1 MSKAKAA
8 MEAPNIMKAS
18 CVCST
23 LKKYFHVR
31 VGVRKCNAYGLDH
44 QKCHIWLLLLPFKLS
59 QATEFWFALI
69 MIVRAKRSQIHVTL
83 LLVQTVHLTKF
94 ICKYVHGFLSLL
106 RQTFTVDYGVALHFY
121 FLPHPNPRIN
131 VINPDWASA
140 IKHPPVPPSKN
151 MAWWYMLRGVYSFLN
166 PGGLTLLRVA

>member
-1 MSKAKAA
+1 MQCLLTVWTTKSV
-8 MEAPNIMKAS
+8 IFGFS
-18 CVCST
+18 CSQFFSSSCCLSS
-23 LKKYFHVR
+23 YH
-31 VGVRKCNAYGLDH
+31 
-44 QKCHIWLLLLPFKLS
+44 KLF
-59 QATEFWFALI
+59 TEFWFTLI
-69 MIVRAKRSQIHVTL
+69 MIVWEKRSQVHVTL

-151 MAWWYMLRGVYSFLN
+151 MAWWYMLRGVYSFLIQ
-166 PGGLTLLRVA
+166 GGWHYWEWHNLPPWFE